1 MGLFKKKKIASRMIT
16 LIFSS
21 EELDNIIKIIKS
33 LEDAGLLVKSASKT
47 DKNKVKQQK
56 EVFHG
61 ILGATLGASLLEN
74 MLSGKEVIQAA
85 EGVIR
90 AGQDF

>member
-1 MGLFKKKKIASRMIT
+1 M
-16 LIFSS
+16 
-21 EELDNIIKIIKS
+21 
-33 LEDAGLLVKSASKT
+33 LVKQI
-47 DKNKVKQQK
+47 KNKVKQQK

>member
-1 MGLFKKKKIASRMIT
+1 MIT

-33 LEDAGLLVKSASKT
+33 LEDTGLLVKSASKT

-74 MLSGKEVIQAA
+74 MLSGKEVIQVV

-90 AGQDF
+90 AGQGF